1 MPERNH
7 DGRNQDDW
15 MQALAL
21 RVEELVRRPAVRERF
36 RAMIDAWRTERDRQ
50 LRAVEQWER
59 RRAEHFK
66 NEVTTNPQLQDRACG
81 PPAEGW
87 RFQPCFCSVGDSR
100 NIQTGGW
107 FPPDLCLGAKPQVD
121 DVLSFAEASR
131 DYDLEGDPKRP
142 LTLPE
147 KYALKDY
154 SHYTSMLLSIQHTIL
169 SAGSFL

>member
-1 MPERNH
+1 
-7 DGRNQDDW
+7 
-15 MQALAL
+15 
-21 RVEELVRRPAVRERF
+21 
-36 RAMIDAWRTERDRQ
+36 
-50 LRAVEQWER
+50 
-59 RRAEHFK
+59 
-66 NEVTTNPQLQDRACG
+66 
-81 PPAEGW
+81 PAEGW